1 MASAMKPDRK
11 RMLAALAAHVL
22 EAGLTHA
29 SLRPLAAAAGTSD
42 RMLIYHFGSKE
53 ALIAEILEHLAN
65 EMAAG
70 LDALIP
76 ARRYAEEG
84 VLVRE
89 IVALLRSDL
98 FKPYCAIWL
107 EILSV
112 AARGGTAHRAAAQ
125 AIIRIFLDWLAARH
139 PRGES
144 GSAATLTLIEGIV
157 VMDVAGRSDVADT
170 TLDALLGPAS
180 G

>member
-1 MASAMKPDRK
+1 MKPDRK

-22 EAGLTHA
+22 EAGLNTA

-53 ALIAEILEHLAN
+53 ALIGELLDHLAN

-89 IVALLRSDL
+89 IVVILRSQL

-112 AARGGTAHRAAAQ
+112 AARGGAAHGAAAQ
-125 AIIRIFLDWLAARH
+125 AIIDIFLAWLAARH

-144 GSAATLTLIEGIV
+144 GASTTLTLIEGIV
-157 VMDVAGRSDVADT
+157 VMDAAGRSDVADA
-170 TLDALLGPAS
+170 TLDTLLGPAGS
-180 G
+180 